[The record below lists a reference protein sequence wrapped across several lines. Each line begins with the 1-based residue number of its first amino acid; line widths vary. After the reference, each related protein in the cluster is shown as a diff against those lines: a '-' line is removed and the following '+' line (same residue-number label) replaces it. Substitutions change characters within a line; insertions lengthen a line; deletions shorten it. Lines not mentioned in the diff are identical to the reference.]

1 MLCTI
6 HSISAIF
13 GGGLKNTP
21 LPTKVLRPKKATKE
35 CFIMQNVSGGEE
47 ENGHGWLKKNEV
59 LRGEVPFKSYWKDS
73 TQVEID
79 E

>member
-1 MLCTI
+1 
-6 HSISAIF
+6 
-13 GGGLKNTP
+13 
-21 LPTKVLRPKKATKE
+21 
-35 CFIMQNVSGGEE
+35 MQNVSGGGE